1 MPLSQRWMR
10 ASEWAKWYCNTVSR
24 TCFYFDFVC
33 LCSRYWVAPST
44 VLDCKFAVFG
54 LFSWCS
60 HPYRKGK
67 GLYYIHKN
75 LNSGSHFMHGES
87 TVMYWQRLL
96 TEAFDLRRE
105 KFNLEGKRGM
115 LVADAFTGN
124 FSKKKAPGIIVCTVQ
139 YCTVLRCTVLQLK
152 IPHAEIC
159 LICCDIQTEVNFVT
173 PFVFLCHAL
182 YEHVWLRVLSICL
195 SRRVAFALEVGW
207 RDECWASLL
216 GSRRLVRPWPTSGRV
231 DVSVAQLRHLPHV
244 YRFQRQYRRICSL
257 IADTVDFCRM

>member
-24 TCFYFDFVC
+24 ICFYFDFVC

-60 HPYRKGK
+60 HPYRKGR

-124 FSKKKAPGIIVCTVQ
+124 FSKKEGSWDYSMYRTVLYSTALHSIAIENTTCWNLFDLLWHSDRSQFCDAICFSVPCTVRACMVAGVVDMLVQ
-139 YCTVLRCTVLQLK
+139 ACRFCAGSGVKRWMLSF
-152 IPHAEIC
+152 P
-159 LICCDIQTEVNFVT
+159 
-173 PFVFLCHAL
+173 P
-182 YEHVWLRVLSICL
+182 WLP
-195 SRRVAFALEVGW
+195 EVGPPMANL
-207 RDECWASLL
+207 RT
-216 GSRRLVRPWPTSGRV
+216 RRC
-231 DVSVAQLRHLPHV
+231 VSCAVAPSTTCV
-244 YRFQRQYRRICSL
+244 
-257 IADTVDFCRM
+257 